1 VILCAIMVFFPI
13 LVSSV
18 VGFRHLDQEVLS
30 AAHMDGAGSLARLVN
45 IEIPLALPNI
55 LAGVRNGFTLSVT
68 GAVVGEM
75 VMGGTYLGLGAL
87 LTAQVEALNTARL
100 IAIVLILALIAT
112 TLYTLVSIVER
123 RWSNLTITQPQG
135 ETR

>member
-1 VILCAIMVFFPI
+1 
-13 LVSSV
+13 
-18 VGFRHLDQEVLS
+18 
-30 AAHMDGAGSLARLVN
+30 
-45 IEIPLALPNI
+45 
-55 LAGVRNGFTLSVT
+55 
-68 GAVVGEM
+68 M